1 MVVVVVAA
9 SGMVRVVPEV
19 WQACCRRGGAV
30 CKGRGAGRARP
41 RGGAGAGSVDD
52 AAASAAPGAHSGRE
66 RSAASTRCATLQLRT
81 HERAT
86 TPARLPDT
94 VMLPDSAVMCHRFGR
109 ERVPLHLFPKR

>member
-1 MVVVVVAA
+1 MLVVVVVA
-9 SGMVRVVPEV
+9 SGVVRVVPGV
-19 WQACCRRGGAV
+19 AGMFAGGGAGLQ
-30 CKGRGAGRARP
+30 GRGAGRARP
-41 RGGAGAGSVDD
+41 RGDAGAGSDD

-66 RSAASTRCATLQLRT
+66 RSAASTPCATLLSRT